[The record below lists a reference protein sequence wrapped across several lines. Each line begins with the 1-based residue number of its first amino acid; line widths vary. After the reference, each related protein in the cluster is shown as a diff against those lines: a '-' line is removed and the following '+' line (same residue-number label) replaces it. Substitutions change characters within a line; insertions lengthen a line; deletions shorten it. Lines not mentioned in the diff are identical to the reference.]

1 MAKNIEVTLT
11 LDSKQF
17 NKGMSQAKSSMKG
30 FGSQGKVATGA
41 VMGLAS
47 RLIPLAAAFLAVKAS
62 VDTVSKSL
70 SVSAQFEDVGIV
82 LENIV
87 GSAAG
92 GAAALNMITEAAE
105 KLPFAFEDLAGAA
118 PALAT
123 VSGTIGDLED
133 NMMLA
138 ADLAANFGIPFEVA
152 AGQLQRSFSAGAG
165 AADVFREKGV
175 LAAAGFEAGVTYSIE
190 ETQKKLAEFGA
201 TIEGASQKLN
211 TSFNGAVSQAGDAM
225 TLFQKAIGDAF
236 RPEATVFLNTL
247 TAKFREN
254 KKEIMAFATAIGQN
268 ALKGFIGFL
277 RAGATVVDMMTSIG
291 QVAKRIGQGF
301 RQNFGEQIRIVANF
315 LTQAFGLIVEGIG
328 YVGQGIGKLIEVTT
342 GVDSVTTFFEN
353 MTEAA
358 NELRTEGLDAIED
371 VSEGLGTFIPNTTAR
386 DAIDELVADF
396 TAGGQEIRT
405 ELGEIAEA
413 AEEMGRETEISLN
426 KTGDSFA
433 QMRSNVKD
441 FAQDLLDVFDPDG
454 GAVLGMIMMQGN
466 IGMTTEEMQKLA
478 DASGITLEQ
487 LLKMGATIGII
498 NETFN
503 NNIVSMSQYN
513 QMVKLL
519 EESLAD
525 AGFQAQEIM
534 DILSVL
540 DEKFKDQEGL
550 ASFLDTIGSAQKA
563 LSQDLATALVE
574 GQSAG
579 EAFQS
584 FFKKLVVQLIADALR
599 LAIIQPILGSLFG
612 VSFGTGG
619 AISGLTGGGLFGA
632 FGGGKANGG
641 PVMKN
646 RPYIVGE
653 KGAEAF
659 IPSTNGTIIPNNMM
673 GGMVTYNINA
683 VDAPSFQQLVAQDPE
698 FIYAVTEAG
707 RRRLPR

>member
-30 FGSQGKVATGA
+30 FSSQGKVATGA

-47 RLIPLAAAFLAVKAS
+47 RLVPLAAGFLAVKGAIGGM
-62 VDTVSKSL
+62 SKSL

-236 RPEATVFLNTL
+236 RPEATAFLNTL

-254 KKEIMAFATAIGQN
+254 KDEIMAFATAIGQN
-268 ALKGFIGFL
+268 ALRGFIGFL
-277 RAGATVVDMMTSIG
+277 KAGATVIDMMSSIG
-291 QVAKRIGQGF
+291 QVAKRIAQGF

-342 GVDSVTTFFEN
+342 GVDSVSTFFEN
-353 MTEAA
+353 ITDAA
-358 NELRTEGLDAIED
+358 NELRTEGLDAIDD
-371 VSEGLGTFIPNTTAR
+371 VSEGLGTFIPVTTAR
-386 DAIDELVADF
+386 DAVNELVDDF
-396 TAGGQEIRT
+396 VTGGQEIRIDLQKT
-405 ELGEIAEA
+405 SDA
-413 AEEMGRETEISLN
+413 AAKMGRDTTIALSN
-426 KTGDSFA
+426 SGDGLTKMRDDVRSFA
-433 QMRSNVKD
+433 K
-441 FAQDLLDVFDPDG
+441 DLLDVFDPNG
-454 GAVLGMIMMQGN
+454 GAVLGIIMMQGK
-466 IGMTTEEMQKLA
+466 IGMTVEQMQAAA
-478 DASGITLEQ
+478 DAAGITLEQ
-487 LLKMGATIGII
+487 FMKLGATVGII
-498 NETFN
+498 NEAFTD
-503 NNIVSMSQYN
+503 NIMSMGEYN
-513 QMVKLL
+513 KMVDLLTEKLT
-519 EESLAD
+519 E
-525 AGFQAQEIM
+525 AGFGINQITEIL
-534 DILSVL
+534 DVL

-659 IPSTNGTIIPNNMM
+659 IPGSNGTIVPNDML
-673 GGMVTYNINA
+673 GTSVTYNINA
-683 VDAPSFQQLVAQDPE
+683 IDPRSFKEILSQDPE
-698 FIYAVTEAG
+698 FIYALTEAG
-707 RRRLPR
+707 RRRLPA